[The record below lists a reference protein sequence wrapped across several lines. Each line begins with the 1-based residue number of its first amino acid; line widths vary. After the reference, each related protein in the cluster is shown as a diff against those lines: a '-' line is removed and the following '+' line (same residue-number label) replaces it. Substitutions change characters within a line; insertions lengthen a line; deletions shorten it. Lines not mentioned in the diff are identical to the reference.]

1 MGGYSQDEM
10 SGRSREVTTVEV
22 SKDLHQRL
30 KTLKPYD
37 SVSFND
43 LIRDMADVYDEKE
56 R

>member
-1 MGGYSQDEM
+1 MPAT
-10 SGRSREVTTVEV
+10 SREVTTVEV

-30 KTLKPYD
+30 KKLKPYD

-43 LIRDMADVYDEKE
+43 LIEDMADSWEEHE